1 MTPFPILNVMPA
13 QAGTHDTHL
22 MHHGGFVRQ
31 FCGFAPFRRL
41 NFSNVSWVPASAG
54 MTGGE
59 AVGCLMEFAKRSR
72 SNRRDEEHDHEQ

>member
-1 MTPFPILNVMPA
+1 MPA

-22 MHHGGFVRQ
+22 MHHVGFVRQ

-54 MTGGE
+54 MTGRERQLQYTQSGQ
-59 AVGCLMEFAKRSR
+59 
-72 SNRRDEEHDHEQ
+72 EHDYEQ